1 MLSLIVRVITGQHPT
16 TLSTALILHRDW
28 KRYELSQLS
37 GQGSGLSFTEQK
49 HPLREF
55 KSYFQKL
62 APKQFYGWEW
72 IFFFFFFSEM
82 AVKHEKKIMYS
93 KATAKNS
100 SFFKN
105 GIDELICKAYRGTDI
120 ENKRTNTKGAEGV
133 GWIERLGL
141 TLPCIN

>member
-1 MLSLIVRVITGQHPT
+1 MDENGFI
-16 TLSTALILHRDW
+16 
-28 KRYELSQLS
+28 
-37 GQGSGLSFTEQK
+37 
-49 HPLREF
+49 
-55 KSYFQKL
+55 
-62 APKQFYGWEW
+62 
-72 IFFFFFFSEM
+72 FFFSEM
-82 AVKHEKKIMYS
+82 ADKHEKKIMYS

-105 GIDELICKAYRGTDI
+105 GIDELICKAYRDTDI

>member
-1 MLSLIVRVITGQHPT
+1 MDFFLVRWQINM
-16 TLSTALILHRDW
+16 
-28 KRYELSQLS
+28 K
-37 GQGSGLSFTEQK
+37 
-49 HPLREF
+49 
-55 KSYFQKL
+55 
-62 APKQFYGWEW
+62 
-72 IFFFFFFSEM
+72 
-82 AVKHEKKIMYS
+82 KKIMYS

-105 GIDELICKAYRGTDI
+105 GIDELICKAYRDTDI